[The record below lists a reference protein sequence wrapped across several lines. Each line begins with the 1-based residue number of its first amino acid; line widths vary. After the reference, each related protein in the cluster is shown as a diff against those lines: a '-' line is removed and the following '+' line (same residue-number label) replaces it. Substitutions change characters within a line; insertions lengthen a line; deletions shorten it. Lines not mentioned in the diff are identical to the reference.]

1 MNLLVLVLV
10 FVGACVVAM
19 VAWQNLLNSREKLA
33 DLHDEMRRNDRK
45 LESEFKKIDVAV
57 ESEENPGVGT

>member
-1 MNLLVLVLV
+1 MNSLFLVLL

-19 VAWQNLLNSREKLA
+19 LAWQNLLNAREKLA

-45 LESEFKKIDVAV
+45 LESEFQKIDVTDKP
-57 ESEENPGVGT
+57 EEKTGPEK